1 MLACGARVQRSRQT
15 RGTMRHGGSIP
26 DSGVM
31 FYCCM
36 FVNFRMGKFVIVS
49 SLRTRSL
56 GVRRC
61 RHLGFCDCRL
71 LVRALCL
78 DSRSRSLTCLCAP

>member
-1 MLACGARVQRSRQT
+1 MQRSRQT
-15 RGTMRHGGSIP
+15 RGTMRHGGRIP

-31 FYCCM
+31 FYCRM
-36 FVNFRMGKFVIVS
+36 FVNFRMGKSVIVS
-49 SLRTRSL
+49 SFRPCSL

-61 RHLGFCDCRL
+61 RHLGFCDCRI

-78 DSRSRSLTCLCAP
+78 DSRFRALTCLCAS